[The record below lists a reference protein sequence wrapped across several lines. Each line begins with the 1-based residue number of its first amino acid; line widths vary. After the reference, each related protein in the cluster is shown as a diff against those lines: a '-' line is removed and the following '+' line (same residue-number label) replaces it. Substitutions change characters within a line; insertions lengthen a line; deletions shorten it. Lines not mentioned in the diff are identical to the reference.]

1 MREEVEIVDGV
12 GVRDAHV
19 HAGPLEAG
27 EAAGQVTDRP
37 DPTDGQGFA
46 EDGGNGMEAENVADL
61 QHATARDGQRGQAA
75 PVGGRHRQGLLHET
89 VATSVETG
97 LGDGAMTVG
106 RRDHIDRVDL
116 RERGP

>member
-1 MREEVEIVDGV
+1 MW
-12 GVRDAHV
+12 
-19 HAGPLEAG
+19 P
-27 EAAGQVTDRP
+27 
-37 DPTDGQGFA
+37 
-46 EDGGNGMEAENVADL
+46 M

-89 VATSVETG
+89 VATSLETG

-106 RRDHIDRVDL
+106 RCDHIDRVDL